1 MTQKQAA
8 PLCKTPNAPLIA
20 EKPLLPPLKT
30 RMQIN
35 RENAQHSTGPKSP
48 EGKLAS
54 RQNSTTHALRTQVA
68 LPREIM
74 EEMAGHFW
82 QLANAYK
89 PTNAIAVN
97 SILELTMCTWKNRRL
112 FEQYAV
118 NNARS
123 KQTITNHRIS
133 KNQRAAHH
141 WFQKLQIDPSK
152 SLIKLAESTEGLT
165 LLIESAQTLLVELM
179 KPDGTGFWTVNQLHL
194 ALALMGVRPTEVWNA
209 PAIRTFWSSWM
220 AIHPHPATCVDQCN
234 NHTNVEQEYHERIS
248 EAINHRPQPDQ
259 ARTFLEDEIQKRV
272 SSWTQNHQALE
283 EDELA
288 LQPLDKMSSGWPTG
302 RDSNQHLLHLRYV
315 SSNDRKTRE
324 LQALLLTF
332 PTLENPSDWQ
342 FDHTMLPS
350 DWRAVLMTSNEESAH
365 DQAIHQIYDPPPQL
379 QESIEQSIFRN
390 AASTQ
395 NSEPYPIHPNTV
407 EPLALS
413 SPMAALG
420 IVLAN
425 GGFNHVHDAQS
436 VSDAMM
442 KEYLENRRSKELQS
456 PPPTIDS
463 QPNPLDQ
470 PLKES
475 EMPIHTPLVSQPGLD
490 ASSQKSPQALLRHLR
505 KDQPRP
511 ASPSKKPSERR
522 RKSALTDPQ
531 TPRAS
536 LQMPPI
542 SLRPITSV

>member
-1 MTQKQAA
+1 MTHKQAA

-35 RENAQHSTGPKSP
+35 RENARHSTGPKSP

-54 RQNSTTHALRTQVA
+54 RQNSTTHGLRTQVA

-97 SILELTMCTWKNRRL
+97 SILELTMCAWKNRRL

-123 KQTITNHRIS
+123 KQTVTQSRNS
-133 KNQRAAHH
+133 KKQRTAHH
-141 WFQKLQIDPSK
+141 WFQKLPIDPSK
-152 SLIKLAESTEGLT
+152 ALIKLEESTEGLT

-209 PAIRTFWSSWM
+209 PALRSFWSSWM

-234 NHTNVEQEYHERIS
+234 NHTSVEREYHERIS
-248 EAINHRPQPDQ
+248 EAINNRPQPDQ
-259 ARTFLEDEIQKRV
+259 ARTLLEDEIQKRV
-272 SSWTQNHQALE
+272 SSWTANYPSLE

-288 LQPLDKMSSGWPTG
+288 LEPLDKMSAGWPTG

-332 PTLENPSDWQ
+332 PNLDNPSDWQ

-350 DWRAVLMTSNEESAH
+350 DWRSVLMTSNEESAH

-390 AASTQ
+390 AASAQ
-395 NSEPYPIHPNTV
+395 NSEPYPIHQNTV

-420 IVLAN
+420 TVLASSSSYDS
-425 GGFNHVHDAQS
+425 GAKSLRDEL
-436 VSDAMM
+436 M
-442 KEYLENRRSKELQS
+442 KEYHENRKIRELES
-456 PPPTIDS
+456 LSIANPILVKDPEMTMVKPLES
-463 QPNPLDQ
+463 QPV
-470 PLKES
+470 S
-475 EMPIHTPLVSQPGLD
+475 EVPSQIK
-490 ASSQKSPQALLRHLR
+490 AQARVRRLRN
-505 KDQPRP
+505 DQPRP
-511 ASPSKKPSERR
+511 PAPSKKPSERR
-522 RKSALTDPQ
+522 NKSLSKDLQ
-531 TPRAS
+531 SPRPS
-536 LQMPPI
+536 PPLPPL